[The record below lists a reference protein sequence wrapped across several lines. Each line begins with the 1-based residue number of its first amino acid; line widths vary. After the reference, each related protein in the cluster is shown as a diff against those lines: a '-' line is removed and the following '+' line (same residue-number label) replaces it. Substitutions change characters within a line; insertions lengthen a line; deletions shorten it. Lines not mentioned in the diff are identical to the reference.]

1 MCPQNWGLHPNG
13 NFSEENYHEP
23 SDLGFSNKL
32 SSLQAES
39 PWTGKNF
46 DCGSHGPFPRFTY
59 RKWWCSRSMLVY
71 PRVNRH
77 LCWFNPPKTHALQP
91 GPPDVAGP
99 RQGAEAIVTHCLAK
113 IQWDMFDDTGGF
125 SADIVFYVFY
135 FLYIVY
141 VIHIKNYDIYILLF
155 CMLYID
161 ESICKYI

>member
-1 MCPQNWGLHPNG
+1 MVNWQCFSMCPQNWGLHPNG

-99 RQGAEAIVTHCLAK
+99 RSGCWGHRHPLPGENPMRHVWWHRRL
-113 IQWDMFDDTGGF
+113 F
-125 SADIVFYVFY
+125 SRYCILCVL
-135 FLYIVY
+135 FL
-141 VIHIKNYDIYILLF
+141 IYSV
-155 CMLYID
+155 CYT
-161 ESICKYI
+161 Y